1 MQTFMSFFGEFIC
14 LLMFFVQTRY
24 NQEAI
29 DSYTRRKEEA
39 EEKGLVPKYSK
50 FKVAVPAMCD
60 FFSSTLQ
67 FAGLILIS
75 SSIYQMLKGGTIIL
89 TAIFS
94 VLFLKR
100 KLKSYHYIGIILTVM
115 GVTVVG
121 LSSFIVSGEDD
132 DQDSDYRNRFIGLAL
147 VLISLVFNGFMYV
160 SEESL
165 LNKYY
170 IEPFELVG
178 WEGFWGVVLY
188 TIAIPV
194 LNLIPCPYDP
204 KGYENDLCAG
214 DHIEDFPLFVKE
226 ATYSW

>member
-1 MQTFMSFFGEFIC
+1 M
-14 LLMFFVQTRY
+14 LL
-24 NQEAI
+24 
-29 DSYTRRKEEA
+29 
-39 EEKGLVPKYSK
+39 
-50 FKVAVPAMCD
+50 
-60 FFSSTLQ
+60 
-67 FAGLILIS
+67 
-75 SSIYQMLKGGTIIL
+75 
-89 TAIFS
+89 
-94 VLFLKR
+94 
-100 KLKSYHYIGIILTVM
+100 
-115 GVTVVG
+115 
-121 LSSFIVSGEDD
+121 
-132 DQDSDYRNRFIGLAL
+132 
-147 VLISLVFNGFMYV
+147 SLVFNGFMYV
-160 SEESL
+160 SEENL